1 MDASTKDIST
11 EDINTKDINTKDV
24 NTKDINTKDVN
35 TEDVNTKDVS
45 TMDISTIESI
55 IESLIFSYGDALP
68 LDKICEIL
76 ELDRKTARNLMKN
89 FIDSYN
95 SSNRGIILREINDK
109 YQMCS
114 NPRYFEYVSKL
125 YQVRQ
130 KQALSQAAYEVLSII
145 AYNQPI
151 TRAKIEQ
158 IRGVNS
164 DSAVTRLLERNLVR
178 EAGKLDVP
186 GRPRLYETTDEF
198 LKCFGFKS
206 VRDLPMLDIQ
216 DLSELNLQELIDEES
231 K

>member
-1 MDASTKDIST
+1 MEIST
-11 EDINTKDINTKDV
+11 L
-24 NTKDINTKDVN
+24 
-35 TEDVNTKDVS
+35 
-45 TMDISTIESI
+45 ESI
-55 IESLIFSYGDALP
+55 IESLIFSYGDALS

-76 ELDRKTARNLMKN
+76 ELDKKTARNLMKN
-89 FIDSYN
+89 FMDNYN
-95 SSNRGIILREINDK
+95 QADKGIIIREINEK

-114 NPRYFEYVSKL
+114 NPKYFEYVSKL
-125 YQVRQ
+125 YQIRQ

-151 TRAKIEQ
+151 TKAKIEQ

-164 DSAVTRLLERNLVR
+164 DSAVTRLMERNLIK

-186 GRPRLYETTDEF
+186 GRPRLFETTDEF

-206 VRDLPMLDIQ
+206 IRDLPMLDIQ
-216 DLSELNLQELIDEES
+216 DLSELNLQELIEEEI

>member
-1 MDASTKDIST
+1 M
-11 EDINTKDINTKDV
+11 EIN
-24 NTKDINTKDVN
+24 
-35 TEDVNTKDVS
+35 E
-45 TMDISTIESI
+45 IENI
-55 IESLIFSYGDALP
+55 IESLIFSYGDALS

-76 ELDRKTARNLMKN
+76 ELDRKTARNIMKN
-89 FIDSYN
+89 MIDNYN
-95 SSNRGIILREINDK
+95 RSNRGIIIREINDK

-114 NPRYFEYVSKL
+114 NPGYFDYVSKL
-125 YQVRQ
+125 YQIRQ

-151 TRAKIEQ
+151 TKAKLEQ

-164 DSAVTRLLERNLVR
+164 DSAVTRLLERNLIR
-178 EAGKLDVP
+178 EAGKLEAP

-198 LKCFGFKS
+198 LKCFGYKS

-216 DLSELNLQELIDEES
+216 DLSELNLQELLEDET

>member
-1 MDASTKDIST
+1 M
-11 EDINTKDINTKDV
+11 DIN
-24 NTKDINTKDVN
+24 
-35 TEDVNTKDVS
+35 
-45 TMDISTIESI
+45 TIESI
-55 IESLIFSYGDALP
+55 IESLIFSYGDALS

-76 ELDRKTARNLMKN
+76 ELDKKTVRSLMKN
-89 FIDSYN
+89 FMDSYN
-95 SSNRGIILREINDK
+95 RANKGIIIREINDK

-114 NPRYFEYVSKL
+114 NPQYFDYVSKL
-125 YQVRQ
+125 YQIRQ

-151 TRAKIEQ
+151 TKAKIEQ

-164 DSAVTRLLERNLVR
+164 DSAVTRLLERNLVK
-178 EAGKLDVP
+178 EAGKLEAP

-206 VRDLPMLDIQ
+206 IRDLPMLDIQ
-216 DLSELNLQELIDEES
+216 DLSELNLEELIEEDI

>member
-1 MDASTKDIST
+1 MEIYQ
-11 EDINTKDINTKDV
+11 
-24 NTKDINTKDVN
+24 
-35 TEDVNTKDVS
+35 
-45 TMDISTIESI
+45 IENI
-55 IESLIFSYGDALP
+55 IESLIFSYGDPLP

-76 ELDRKTARNLMKN
+76 ELDRKTARSLMKN
-89 FIDSYN
+89 YMDKYN
-95 SSNRGIILREINDK
+95 SSDRGIIIREINEK

-114 NPRYFEYVSKL
+114 NPNYFEYVSKL
-125 YQVRQ
+125 YQIRQ

-151 TRAKIEQ
+151 TKAKIEQ

-164 DSAVTRLLERNLVR
+164 DSAVTRLLERNLVK

-206 VRDLPMLDIQ
+206 IRDLPMLDIQ
-216 DLSELNLQELIDEES
+216 DLSELNLEELIEEGIR
-231 K
+231 

>member
-1 MDASTKDIST
+1 
-11 EDINTKDINTKDV
+11 
-24 NTKDINTKDVN
+24 
-35 TEDVNTKDVS
+35 
-45 TMDISTIESI
+45 MDISTMESI
-55 IESLIFSYGDALP
+55 IESLIFSYGDALS

-89 FIDSYN
+89 FIDKYN
-95 SSNRGIILREINDK
+95 SANKGIIIRELNDK

-114 NPRYFEYVSKL
+114 NPNYFDYVVKL
-125 YQVRQ
+125 HQIRQ

-151 TRAKIEQ
+151 TKGKIEQ

-164 DSAVTRLLERNLVR
+164 DSAVTRLLERNLVK

-206 VRDLPMLDIQ
+206 IRDLPMLDIQ
-216 DLSELNLQELIDEES
+216 DLSELNLEEIIDEEF